1 MPRRSPAFLRW
12 IGSGAVVGFLVGL
25 VMAVV
30 SADAANYGLG
40 SQVAYLGVM
49 FAFVGA
55 LLGGL
60 VAVLVDRRA

>member
-12 IGSGAVVGFLVGL
+12 IGTGAVLGFLAGL
-25 VMAVV
+25 VTAVV
-30 SADAANYGLG
+30 SDDAASYGLG

-49 FAFVGA
+49 FAFLGA